1 MTEEEY
7 EKAIDDLLK
16 TRGGSYSRPSGWL
29 ANGLVFSFDIIPVT
43 VPFASR
49 LIPKDRRSFVE
60 DLQSKYAKN

>member
-7 EKAIDDLLK
+7 EKAIDDFLK

-29 ANGLVFSFDIIPVT
+29 EHGLVFSCDTIPVT

-49 LIPKDRRSFVE
+49 LTPKGRRSFVE
-60 DLQSKYAKN
+60 DLQSKYAKD